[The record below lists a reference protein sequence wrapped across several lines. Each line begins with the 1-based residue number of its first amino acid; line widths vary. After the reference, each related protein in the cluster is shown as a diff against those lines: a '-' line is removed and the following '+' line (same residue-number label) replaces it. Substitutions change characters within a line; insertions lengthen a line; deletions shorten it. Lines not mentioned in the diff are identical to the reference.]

1 MPKIFKKSVFKFVQ
15 SQWGKEDEDTDMV
28 FEDMEEFFVD
38 MLKKR
43 DWILDDQTWNDMDMN
58 RVFRK
63 VNRTFSSSGQQVLY
77 NTLRTLQFDEAE
89 LKRRDRLID
98 FFQHNKDEREKLSC
112 VFYFLGKEGYDG
124 AASILFKGMPRC
136 V

>member
-1 MPKIFKKSVFKFVQ
+1 
-15 SQWGKEDEDTDMV
+15 MV

-112 VFYFLGKEGYDG
+112 VFYFLGKRG
-124 AASILFKGMPRC
+124 L
-136 V
+136 

>member
-1 MPKIFKKSVFKFVQ
+1 MSAREERYLPKIFKKSVFKFVQ

-77 NTLRTLQFDEAE
+77 LS
-89 LKRRDRLID
+89 LI
-98 FFQHNKDEREKLSC
+98 H
-112 VFYFLGKEGYDG
+112 
-124 AASILFKGMPRC
+124 I
-136 V
+136 

>member
-43 DWILDDQTWNDMDMN
+43 DWFWMTRRGMTW
-58 RVFRK
+58 
-63 VNRTFSSSGQQVLY
+63 
-77 NTLRTLQFDEAE
+77 
-89 LKRRDRLID
+89 I
-98 FFQHNKDEREKLSC
+98 
-112 VFYFLGKEGYDG
+112 
-124 AASILFKGMPRC
+124 
-136 V
+136 

>member
-1 MPKIFKKSVFKFVQ
+1 MPRIFKKSVFKFVQ
-15 SQWGKEDEDTDMV
+15 SQWGKEDEDTDIV

-63 VNRTFSSSGQQVLY
+63 VNRTFSSSGQQVLEKI
-77 NTLRTLQFDEAE
+77 NEPIPSLE
-89 LKRRDRLID
+89 LRLIKLKCP
-98 FFQHNKDEREKLSC
+98 QHIVQHL
-112 VFYFLGKEGYDG
+112 L
-124 AASILFKGMPRC
+124 A
-136 V
+136 